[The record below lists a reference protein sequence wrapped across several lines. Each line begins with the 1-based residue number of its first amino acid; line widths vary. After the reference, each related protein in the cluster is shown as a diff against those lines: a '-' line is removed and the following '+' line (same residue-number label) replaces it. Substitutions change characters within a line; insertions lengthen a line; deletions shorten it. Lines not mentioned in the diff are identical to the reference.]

1 MSRVRR
7 PALLDVTGVAE
18 GITVKLRLRSRARSC
33 ACPPQKSSD
42 LLRFIYVK
50 LSPLALAVALLPLA
64 AHAEP
69 ASSDQDALKL
79 PDLVITSGR
88 QVETRQQATAATSVF
103 TRQDI
108 ERLQVRSVAELLE
121 RVPGVSV
128 SRTGGAGSQTGL
140 FLRGTSTAQ
149 TLILVD
155 GQRISAAAS
164 GTSSLEF
171 LSPEQIERV
180 EVVRGARS
188 ALYGSDAIG
197 GVVQIFTR
205 QGSGDGL
212 KPYGRLAAGSNQT
225 FERSFG
231 LSGGDAQTR
240 FNLGAALDE
249 SQGIDATRDNFGANG
264 DDDAYRNKSLSL
276 SLSHRFND
284 HLKVGFNALDQRGQ
298 SEFED
303 IFSASLPTT
312 DFQLSSLSS
321 YIDGN
326 FGEAWNSR
334 LEIGHSEDKRDT
346 GNDQPNASADAFY
359 SFNTYRDSAN
369 WVNTLTINEGH
380 KVLLGADWYEDR
392 VTGSENFT
400 EDSRWNQAAFIQHRY
415 SAERF
420 STELG
425 LRHDKN
431 QQFGS
436 TNSWNAALSVPLNA
450 SNDLTLSYSEGFR
463 APTFNDLY
471 YPDFCFGGFCSPS
484 ANPALK
490 PETSKS
496 YEIQWR
502 NRYSETGNLELSLY
516 RIDLHDAIVLDQNF
530 IPQNVQTARINGFEA
545 AVKQELFGWQGNLS
559 LAFIDPRDRDNGHTL
574 SRRAKRTLSLDLDRQ
589 FGAFAV
595 GSSWRAVS
603 GLYDDAENTRELA
616 GYGLFSLRGKWQAT
630 PEVAFDLKLNNL
642 FDKDYAEAT
651 YSTANGRFGYNN
663 EGRTAL
669 FAVTWTPQL

>member
-1 MSRVRR
+1 MKMSR
-7 PALLDVTGVAE
+7 
-18 GITVKLRLRSRARSC
+18 
-33 ACPPQKSSD
+33 
-42 LLRFIYVK
+42 
-50 LSPLALAVALLPLA
+50 LALVVALMPLA
-64 AHAEP
+64 AHADPLELQP
-69 ASSDQDALKL
+69 
-79 PDLVITSGR
+79 LVVTSGR
-88 QVETRQQATAATSVF
+88 HAEPVQQTTAATTVF
-103 TRQDI
+103 TRKDI

-121 RVPGVSV
+121 RVPGVSI

-140 FLRGTSTAQ
+140 FVRGTSTAQ
-149 TLILVD
+149 TLVLVD
-155 GQRISAAAS
+155 GQRISAASS

-188 ALYGSDAIG
+188 ALYGSDAIA

-212 KPYGRLAAGSNQT
+212 KPYVRLGVGSNQT
-225 FERSFG
+225 FERSLG
-231 LSGGDAQTR
+231 VSGGDAQTR

-249 SQGIDATRDNFGANG
+249 TQGIDATRDNFGANG

-276 SLSHRFND
+276 NLSHRFND
-284 HLKVGFNALDQRGQ
+284 DLKIGFSALDQRGQ

-303 IFSASLPTT
+303 IFGTSLPTT

-321 YIDGN
+321 FIDAN
-326 FGEAWNSR
+326 VSDAWNSR

-346 GNDQPNASADAFY
+346 GNDQPDASADAFY
-359 SFNTYRDSAN
+359 SFSTYRDSVN
-369 WVNTLTINEGH
+369 WVNTLALNDH
-380 KVLLGADWYEDR
+380 HQVLLGADWYEDR
-392 VTGSENFT
+392 LRSDTDFV

-415 SAERF
+415 NAEYF

-436 TNSWNAALSVPLNA
+436 KNTWNTALTVPLNDD
-450 SNDLTLSYSEGFR
+450 NNVILSYSEGFR

-471 YPDFCFGGFCSPS
+471 YPDLCYPGFGCFTS
-484 ANPALK
+484 ANPELS

-496 YEIQWR
+496 YEAQWR
-502 NRYSETGNLELSLY
+502 SRFSETSALELSLY
-516 RIDLHDAIVLDQNF
+516 RIDLQDAIVLDQND

-545 AVKQELFGWQGNLS
+545 ALQQELFGWQGNLA
-559 LAFIDPRDRDNGHTL
+559 LALIDPRDRDTGHTL
-574 SRRAKRTLSLDLDRQ
+574 ARRAKRTLSLDLDRP
-589 FGAFAV
+589 FGEFALGV
-595 GSSWRAVS
+595 SWRALS
-603 GLYDDAENTRELA
+603 GRYDDAANTRELS
-616 GYGLFSLRGKWQAT
+616 GYGLISLRGKWQAT
-630 PEVAFDLKLNNL
+630 EEVAFDLKLNNL

-651 YSTANGRFGYNN
+651 YKTSNGRFGYNS

-669 FAVTWTPQL
+669 FAVTWTPEL